1 MLVQT
6 LDQLKAE
13 GKQETEYGDTLRSV
27 DLMYNDHGMGF
38 TLYDV
43 CCSAGFDEIL
53 WYKNHWEANYII
65 AGSGLLKDLSSGQ
78 TWPIEPGDI
87 YVVGPQNRHR
97 FRTDTEL
104 HAISIFNPPL
114 PAEVTFDEDG
124 SPGPTGDVPPGPGG
138 IVVKRLNDLCAR
150 GHEMVVAG
158 GNARSIR
165 ALLQEDQLGFTLCDV
180 RMNAGN
186 RSNLW
191 YKHHVEANVIL
202 QGHGLLSD
210 LDSGESWPLEAGT
223 MYFVGP
229 DDRHSVAAS
238 SDLHLL
244 SIFNPALQGDEQHD
258 EEGTLPST
266 GPLPAGPHKTA

>member
-13 GKQETEYGDTLRSV
+13 GKQEAEYGDTLRSV
-27 DLMYNDHGMGF
+27 DLLFDDDGMGL

-43 CCSAGFDEIL
+43 SCSAGFDEVL
-53 WYKNHWEANYII
+53 WYKNHWEVNYII
-65 AGSGLLKDLSSGQ
+65 AGTGLLLDLSSGQ
-78 TWPIEPGDI
+78 TWPIGPGDI

-97 FRTDTEL
+97 FQVYTEL

-114 PAEVTFDEDG
+114 PAEVIFDEDG
-124 SPGPTGDVPPGPGG
+124 SPGPTGYVPPGPGG
-138 IVVKRLNDLCAR
+138 IVVKRIKDLCAQ
-150 GHEMVVAG
+150 GCQMVVAG
-158 GNARSIR
+158 GTARSIR
-165 ALLQEDQLGFTLCDV
+165 ALLQEDQLGFSLCDV
-180 RMNAGN
+180 RMDAGN
-186 RSNLW
+186 HNRLW

-202 QGHGLLSD
+202 QGQGILSD

-229 DDRHSVAAS
+229 EDRHSVAAS

-244 SIFNPALQGDEQHD
+244 SIFTPALPGDEQHH
-258 EEGTLPST
+258 EEGTLLST
-266 GPLPAGPHKTA
+266 GPVPAGPNKTA